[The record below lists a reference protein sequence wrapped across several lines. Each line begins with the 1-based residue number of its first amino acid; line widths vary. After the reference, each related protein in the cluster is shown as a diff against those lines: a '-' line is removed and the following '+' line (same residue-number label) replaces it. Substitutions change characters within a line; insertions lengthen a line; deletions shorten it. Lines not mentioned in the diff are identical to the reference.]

1 MKKRNWHDVAYWG
14 LLIVVGL
21 VFLVM
26 NVLTTLKEDDML
38 FSLVEGDY
46 SPVRSMTDIVRSC
59 VYHYCHTNG
68 RLADVVP
75 LFFCALAGK
84 AAFNVCNTLVFMAL
98 LHLLSLLVTGRR
110 SLLPVSLFLATVGTC
125 FPVPGETMLWIAG
138 SAGYMWA
145 ITLSLAFVYY
155 LQRPYCGQLGW
166 GKALGVLAF
175 GILAGG
181 FNEATSFGF
190 FGGLCVYYAVNR
202 HLVDRRVMT
211 ALAGYLLGIGIIVA
225 SPGAWQRVA
234 EGGIALDMTV
244 GDLLASRW
252 FIFHEKMWRFI
263 TPVVALLVGI
273 VALLAKRGGAVRR
286 CVWTYIAVA
295 LTLVMFALGIIHERA
310 YAPLATVTFIIVVM
324 AADRLTRYPGNDAK
338 SCVSRHPLLAL
349 RAAMVLAALSL
360 TVFTYGRGIK
370 VLKRYQ
376 AYDEKTVQEIV
387 SAPEQAVLLQRTF
400 DTYNRFL
407 DPVNYISTNFF
418 DHEVIYCAYFGK
430 ENVQFVPDS
439 VYVRY
444 HEGRLLDGA
453 IQLPMESDRPDIT
466 GVINI
471 IPGQYYMTVELKTD
485 TIPHSFQTARYYFTS
500 SAGLSQEEMQ
510 RRVNYG
516 LTKEYNPMG
525 FFPLRY
531 QGRIL
536 LVLPQPADVINCIVI
551 PLGMDPEEGEVTL
564 SF

>member
-1 MKKRNWHDVAYWG
+1 MWTLRKQQWHDVAYWG
-14 LLIVVGL
+14 LLVVAGL

-26 NVLTTLKEDDML
+26 NFLTTLKEDDML
-38 FSLVEGDY
+38 FTLVEGVY
-46 SPVRSMTDIVRSC
+46 TPVHTMMDVLQSHI
-59 VYHYCHTNG
+59 YHYGHTNG
-68 RLADVVP
+68 RLADIVP
-75 LFFCALAGK
+75 ELFCGLAGK
-84 AAFNVCNTLVFMAL
+84 TAFNVCNTLVFVTL
-98 LHLLSLLVTGRR
+98 LHLLSLVVTGHR
-110 SLLPVSLFLATVGTC
+110 SILVPALFLAVVGTC

-145 ITLSLAFVYY
+145 ITLSLALVYY
-155 LQRPYCGQLGW
+155 LQRQPQRQLGW
-166 GKALGVLAF
+166 GAVIVLF
-175 GILAGG
+175 LCSVVAGG

-190 FGGLCVYYAVNR
+190 FGGLCAYYACNR
-202 HLVDRRVMT
+202 NRFDRRAAV
-211 ALAGYLLGIGIIVA
+211 ALAGYLLGIVLIVA
-225 SPGAWQRVA
+225 SPGPWQRA
-234 EGGIALDMTV
+234 AAGGIALDMPLR
-244 GDLLASRW
+244 DLLSSRW

-263 TPVVALLVGI
+263 TPVAALLALI
-273 VALLAKRGGAVRR
+273 VALVMRRGGTVRR
-286 CVWTYIAVA
+286 CVWTYIALA
-295 LTLVMFALGIIHERA
+295 LMLVVFALGIIHERV
-310 YAPLATVTFIIVVM
+310 YAPLATVTFIIVAM
-324 AADRLTRYPGNDAK
+324 AADELTRRWRWA
-338 SCVSRHPLLAL
+338 RLAL
-349 RAAMVLAALSL
+349 IAVALGLAA
-360 TVFTYGRGIK
+360 FTFAQGIK
-370 VLKRYQ
+370 VMQQYK
-376 AYDEKTVQEIV
+376 AFNDETVAEV
-387 SAPEQAVLLQRTF
+387 VAAPQQAVLLQRSF
-400 DTYNRFL
+400 DTYSRFIK
-407 DPVNYISTNFF
+407 PVNYISTNFF
-418 DHEVIYCAYFGK
+418 AHEVIYCAYFGK

-536 LVLPQPADVINCIVI
+536 LVLPQPADVINRIVI